1 MCVFIVIVIN
11 HRISNATY
19 GGVMMMMKVYVRLF
33 CCGRILIY
41 TFNDTN
47 THTCTYCTAIQKTT
61 RTMSCRNIKM

>member
-47 THTCTYCTAIQKTT
+47 THTHAHTAPLYKRQQGQCHAEI
-61 RTMSCRNIKM
+61 